1 MIRQDGKA
9 HHGNQTAVLRDQ
21 SQVTLLI
28 GGRQRKEERG
38 KICVVMM
45 DLSKVF
51 TSSHR
56 T

>member
-1 MIRQDGKA
+1 MIRKDGNA
-9 HHGNQTAVLRDQ
+9 LHGDQTAVLRDQ
-21 SQVTLLI
+21 SQVTPLI
-28 GGRQRKEERG
+28 GERRGKEERG